1 LLPDGIE
8 CGEWTHIAIRQDVAA
23 CRTALFLNGREILS
37 TMLHTTAQKNDTPL
51 HLGSSGLMKRCGF
64 HGALDDLVIYRRT
77 LENEE
82 IAALAA
88 E

>member
-1 LLPDGIE
+1 
-8 CGEWTHIAIRQDVAA
+8 
-23 CRTALFLNGREILS
+23 
-37 TMLHTTAQKNDTPL
+37 MLHTTAQKNDTPL